1 MTLISI
7 KFRNGD
13 YFTVF
18 QLTFFSYQNSNGD
31 NINTF
36 FFFLVY
42 YLSLEKLSGCIIKH
56 RVIFSI
62 RALTYDELSF
72 GHLFLTHNHN
82 DYDINLFRQDSTGQL
97 LVPQFD
103 GK

>member
-1 MTLISI
+1 MVIILQFFNSPFFLTKIVMVIILIH
-7 KFRNGD
+7 
-13 YFTVF
+13 
-18 QLTFFSYQNSNGD
+18 
-31 NINTF
+31 

-103 GK
+103 GE